1 MPTVLIT
8 GANRGLGL
16 EFVSQYLSAGWDVH
30 ACCREPGDTLQ
41 GFTGEKLNIHALDVA
56 EFDQIERLAKAL
68 SGQPIDLLIC
78 NAGIYPQRGNT
89 GFGETDYEAFAQA
102 LRVNAMAPLKM
113 AEAFV
118 DHVSASRLKKMAFVT
133 SKMGSMA
140 DNTSGGAYIYRASK
154 AALNAEVKSLS
165 IDLAPR
171 GIVTALLHP
180 GWVKTDMGGP
190 NAWITPEQSVSGM
203 RKIIDT
209 IKPSESGKLY
219 AYDGQLVPW

>member
-16 EFVSQYLSAGWDVH
+16 EFARQYLSAGYEVL
-30 ACCREPGDTLQ
+30 ACCRTPGEALP
-41 GFTGEKLNIHALDVA
+41 GYAGKNLSIHALDVA
-56 EFDQIERLAKAL
+56 ELDQIEQLAKAL
-68 SGQPIDLLIC
+68 SGNPIDLLIC

-89 GFGETDYEAFAQA
+89 GFGNTNYGAFAQA
-102 LRVNAMAPLKM
+102 LRVNTMAPLKM

-118 DHVSASRLKKMAFVT
+118 GHVAASQLKKMAFVT

-165 IDLAPR
+165 IDLAPL
-171 GIVTALLHP
+171 GIVTVLLHP

-190 NAWITPEQSVSGM
+190 NAWITPEQSVTGM
-203 RKIIDT
+203 RKVIERMQ
-209 IKPSESGKLY
+209 PSDSGEFH
-219 AYDGQLVPW
+219 AYDGQRVPW